1 MDYKE
6 ISRIFYR
13 DGYRLAHQHLEKEVS
28 VQNLIAA
35 IRQLYD
41 SVDDLLDSFIQRS
54 ALDGRPAECK
64 KGCSWC
70 CHQVVYAVTHE
81 FLYLHDHLQKNFKEE
96 IRNRIL
102 DRARENVLLTRQ
114 KSKKEEL
121 QVSTPCPF
129 LESGSCMVYGVRP
142 MACRIYLS
150 SSESACKKEH
160 DETDTGNDFPD
171 LFEFPLRA
179 GRMLNEGFVAY
190 LKQIGFQ
197 VSEDALDQGY
207 STLVTLGR
215 TMEGWIE
222 SHSISP

>member
-1 MDYKE
+1 MGYKE

-13 DGYRLAHQHLEKEVS
+13 DGYRLAHQHLGKEVS
-28 VQNLIAA
+28 VQNLTAA

-41 SVDDLLDSFIQRS
+41 SVDDLLDAFVQRS

-114 KSKKEEL
+114 KSQKEEL

-129 LESGSCMVYGVRP
+129 LESGSCMVYVVRP

-150 SSESACKKEH
+150 SSESACKNEQSIP
-160 DETDTGNDFPD
+160 E

-197 VSEDALDQGY
+197 VAEDLLDQGY
-207 STLVTLGR
+207 STLVTLGQ